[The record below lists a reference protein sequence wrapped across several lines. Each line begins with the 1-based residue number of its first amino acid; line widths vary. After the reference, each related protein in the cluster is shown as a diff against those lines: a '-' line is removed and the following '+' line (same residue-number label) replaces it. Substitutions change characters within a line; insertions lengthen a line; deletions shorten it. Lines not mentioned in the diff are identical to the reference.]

1 MSEIQFTL
9 RNAPVSDKEAAA
21 LIKYMNGDEPLQIEI
36 TKLVK
41 VKKLDPR
48 TLFSI
53 SVKENNPDLASLAWR
68 LSTNT
73 DITTPIRKSSQKQ
86 IGPVIPVAERTTS
99 SVVQAITN
107 SRSKWAA
114 GAAMIMWAMYEP
126 ENIPYGKD
134 HELSLREICTMVVN
148 YMALNGYGDKYASL
162 FQGYTQ
168 QPNGQWEPV
177 LGGVPKADRYHYSSL
192 YICGRQG
199 ILWLK
204 ENGVISTE
212 KKVSYGGLRS
222 DVSETAKYTQRK
234 YYAITG
240 SQFGEDCYDAGQNW
254 INFAVNT
261 AL

>member
-9 RNAPVSDKEAAA
+9 RETPVSGKEAEA
-21 LIKYMNGDEPLQIEI
+21 LIKYVTGGAPLQIEI
-36 TKLVK
+36 TKFVK
-41 VKKLDPR
+41 IKKLDPK
-48 TLFSI
+48 TLFMI
-53 SVKENNPDLASLAWR
+53 SVEENNPELASLAWR

-73 DITTPIRKSSQKQ
+73 DVATPVRKSSQKQ
-86 IGPVIPVAERTTS
+86 IGPVIPAAERTMS
-99 SVVQAITN
+99 SVVQAIT
-107 SRSKWAA
+107 SSKSKWAA
-114 GAAMIMWAMYEP
+114 GAAMIMWALYEP
-126 ENIPYGKD
+126 ENIPFGKE

-148 YMALNGYGDKYASL
+148 YMSLNGYGDKYASL
-162 FQGYTQ
+162 FRGYTQ
-168 QPNGQWEPV
+168 KPNGQWEPV
-177 LGGVPKADRYHYSSL
+177 LGGVPKTERYHYSSL

-204 ENGVISTE
+204 ENGVVSTE